1 MSTPSIIVPS
11 IEAWMPEV
19 RRLCAALTENGA
31 LGTYDVILK
40 HQFAATLPANAAQP
54 SRVRPAHWRAE
65 CGHGYE
71 AAPTADAAMT
81 ALLAKLRRDLAAK
94 VAAKRAELAKLT
106 AALDGGEVVPL
117 RAVPRGG
124 GAS

>member
-1 MSTPSIIVPS
+1 
-11 IEAWMPEV
+11 
-19 RRLCAALTENGA
+19 
-31 LGTYDVILK
+31 
-40 HQFAATLPANAAQP
+40 
-54 SRVRPAHWRAE
+54 
-65 CGHGYE
+65 
-71 AAPTADAAMT
+71 MT